1 MQKNLKKY
9 GWLFLLPTAVAFL
22 FAFAAPFVLGVGLS
36 FTRFR
41 TVTDAAWVGL
51 QNYVQAFTAD
61 SGFLHALWFT
71 ALFSGVS
78 ILTVNV
84 LAFALALLLT
94 RGLRGTNF
102 FRGVF
107 FMPNLIGGIVL
118 GYIWNLLINGVL
130 AWAGVDIT
138 YQPAYGFWGLVALT
152 NWQLIGYMMVIYIAA
167 LQNVPDDLLEA
178 AAIDG
183 ASRTQTLFRIKL
195 PLVMPAVTIC
205 TFLTLTNTFKMFD
218 QNLALTGG
226 APEQKTELLALNIYN
241 TFYGRSGGCVLYH
254 RGIACLFA
262 TARDRTAGG
271 PRRMRKKQKQKAPQ
285 SALETL
291 LLVLLAALTLVPL
304 FLVVQNSF
312 KSRFYISGDPFA
324 LPNKET
330 FVALENYIGGLSAGG
345 FFAAFG
351 RSLLITV
358 VSVGLIVLCTSMAA
372 WYLMRVRT
380 ALTKGMYYL
389 FVFSMIVPFQ
399 MVMYTMTYLVGRAKL
414 NTVLGMPFIY
424 LGFGAGLSVF
434 MLCGFIRGIPRELEE
449 AATIDGCN
457 PVQTFF
463 LVVLPLL
470 KPTAV
475 TVAILNTMWIWN
487 DYLLPYLVLGTEKKT
502 VPVAIQIAMQG
513 AYGSTD
519 YGGLMAMLVLA
530 MIPIVV
536 FYLFCQKYIIKGVV
550 AGAVKG

>member
-1 MQKNLKKY
+1 
-9 GWLFLLPTAVAFL
+9 
-22 FAFAAPFVLGVGLS
+22 
-36 FTRFR
+36 
-41 TVTDAAWVGL
+41 
-51 QNYVQAFTAD
+51 
-61 SGFLHALWFT
+61 
-71 ALFSGVS
+71 
-78 ILTVNV
+78 
-84 LAFALALLLT
+84 
-94 RGLRGTNF
+94 
-102 FRGVF
+102 
-107 FMPNLIGGIVL
+107 
-118 GYIWNLLINGVL
+118 
-130 AWAGVDIT
+130 
-138 YQPAYGFWGLVALT
+138 
-152 NWQLIGYMMVIYIAA
+152 
-167 LQNVPDDLLEA
+167 
-178 AAIDG
+178 
-183 ASRTQTLFRIKL
+183 
-195 PLVMPAVTIC
+195 
-205 TFLTLTNTFKMFD
+205 
-218 QNLALTGG
+218 
-226 APEQKTELLALNIYN
+226 
-241 TFYGRSGGCVLYH
+241 
-254 RGIACLFA
+254 
-262 TARDRTAGG
+262 
-271 PRRMRKKQKQKAPQ
+271 MRKKQKQKAPQ
-285 SALETL
+285 SVLETL

-330 FVALENYIGGLSAGG
+330 FVALENYISGLSAGG

-487 DYLLPYLVLGTEKKT
+487 DYLLPYLVLGMEKKT